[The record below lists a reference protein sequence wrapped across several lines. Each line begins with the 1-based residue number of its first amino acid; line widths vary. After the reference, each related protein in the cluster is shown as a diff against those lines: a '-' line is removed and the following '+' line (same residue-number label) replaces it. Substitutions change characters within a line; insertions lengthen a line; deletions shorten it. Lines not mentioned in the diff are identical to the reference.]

1 MPEHITNHIACSSNT
16 FSGDPLSNMVVEFNT
31 KEEAIVHCE
40 KNGWSWF
47 IDGEEKPLKKRNK
60 NYGVNF
66 AWNKRTRVST
76 K

>member
-1 MPEHITNHIACSSNT
+1 MQ
-16 FSGDPLSNMVVEFNT
+16 VEFNS
-31 KEEAIVHCE
+31 KEEAIAHCE
-40 KNGWSWF
+40 KNGLRWF
-47 IDGEEKPLKKRNK
+47 LDEGTAPKKERVK

>member
-1 MPEHITNHIACSSNT
+1 MQ
-16 FSGDPLSNMVVEFNT
+16 SGDPLSNMALEFNT

-40 KNGWSWF
+40 KNGWSWY
-47 IDGEEKPLKKRNK
+47 IDGEVKPLKKRNK